1 MPLSQGVLGLFIF
14 LGGFEAGRLKSR
26 DIKMF
31 EAHFE
36 PGQGLKEAPVR
47 NVKKKRLIS
56 FGDVMKQVLKNP
68 RLRSLLLICFI

>member
-1 MPLSQGVLGLFIF
+1 MCAAKSGCPRPFYFF

-47 NVKKKRLIS
+47 
-56 FGDVMKQVLKNP
+56 VLKAT
-68 RLRSLLLICFI
+68 

>member
-1 MPLSQGVLGLFIF
+1 MTRHVYFYNLF

-31 EAHFE
+31 EARFE

-47 NVKKKRLIS
+47 NVKKKRLMS
-56 FGDVMKQVLKNP
+56 FSDVMKQVLKKSP
-68 RLRSLLLICFI
+68 AT